1 MPLGTGLRTRLSIA
15 ADLVSRV
22 DPQAATI
29 TTKFQHVGQCRA
41 GNDGG
46 TARTD

>member
-1 MPLGTGLRTRLSIA
+1 MPLGTSVRTRLSFA

-29 TTKFQHVGQCRA
+29 TTNFQHIEQCGA